1 MLTNEQLQT
10 LMAVARKVWN
20 SGVAPKEA
28 TNEDAVF
35 AIMLAGTELGIEPM
49 QSLRCIQIV
58 KGKLSYTADF
68 TVALCTRDPRCKY
81 FRLVEGT
88 DKAATYE
95 TLREGHAEPTRL
107 TYTIAQAQR
116 AGLTKSATW
125 TSHPEAMLRARCG
138 AALARMVFPDL
149 AAGIYVP
156 DEAEEIAANDN
167 APRAAAPR
175 QLPAEP
181 AAQLP
186 APAEPP
192 ALAAYRTRVAA
203 CVTSDELVAVR
214 LALGPS
220 LSTLDGEDLAAA
232 GKITRARALDLFG
245 NTEDYDG
252 AVDAAKKLST
262 DPAHWSVIAA
272 ATAAMVGAQTA
283 AELKDATAA
292 HTKAL
297 AALPQDLKDRMA
309 TLLRA
314 RRAALAAPPA
324 TDAAAAIEEALRAAD
339 GIPALDDIYD
349 RITAAATEGKVT
361 RDQAAVL
368 VKLYNDRVAEMEREP
383 ATEDAA

>member
-1 MLTNEQLQT
+1 MLTNEQLTT
-10 LMAVARKVWN
+10 LMAVARKVFN
-20 SGVAPKEA
+20 SGVAPKEC

-68 TVALCTRDPRCKY
+68 TVALVQRDSRCKF

-116 AGLTKSATW
+116 AGLTKNSTW

-138 AALARMVFPDL
+138 AALARLVYPDL
-149 AAGIYVP
+149 AAGVYLP
-156 DEAEEIAANDN
+156 DEAEEAAANDN
-167 APRAAAPR
+167 APRS
-175 QLPAEP
+175 

-186 APAEPP
+186 APPTENA
-192 ALAAYRTRVAA
+192 ALAAYRARVGA
-203 CVTSDELVAVR
+203 CVVSDELVAVR
-214 LALGPS
+214 LALGPT
-220 LSTLDGEDLAAA
+220 LSTLSPEDLAEA
-232 GKITRARALDLFG
+232 GKVTRAHARDLFG
-245 NTEDYDG
+245 NVEDYEG
-252 AVDAAKKLST
+252 AVTAAKEISK
-262 DPAHWSVIAA
+262 DPAHWSVVAA
-272 ATAAMVGAQTA
+272 ATAAMVRADDA
-283 AELKDATAA
+283 AALKDATAA

-297 AALPQDLKDRMA
+297 AALPQPLKDRMA

-314 RRAALAAPPA
+314 RRAALAPKPA

-349 RITAAATEGKVT
+349 RIAAAVTEGKVT
-361 RDQAAVL
+361 RDQAAAL
-368 VKLYNDRVAEMEREP
+368 AKLYNDRVAEMEREP